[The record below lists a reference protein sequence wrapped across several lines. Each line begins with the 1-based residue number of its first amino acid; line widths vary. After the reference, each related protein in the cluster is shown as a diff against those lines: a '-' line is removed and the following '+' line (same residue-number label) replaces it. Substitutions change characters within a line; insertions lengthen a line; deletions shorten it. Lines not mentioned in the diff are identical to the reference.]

1 MFSLALSALSLVV
14 GPPLRSRAG
23 APRYA
28 SGNEIRY
35 ASGNEIRCATADEL
49 TTDVVVVGS
58 GLGGLSCAAMLAKY
72 GHDVSVFEAHTIAGG
87 CAHSF
92 ERDGYTFD
100 SGPSLWA
107 GCAAPSTNPLRQVLD
122 AVGESP
128 EWVQYD
134 GWWMYTE
141 TGEYYAQSGD
151 EAAFKEL
158 IASRGGGGGAVAEW
172 EKLREFLKPMAT
184 SVFAV
189 PPVALR
195 GDPGALL
202 TVLPWL
208 KAFANPLI
216 GLRARFLQGP
226 WSDVLDAANV
236 HDAFLRNWFDF
247 LAFAFSGLPS
257 DGTIAA
263 AMTYMLEDFYRPGAM
278 MDYPL
283 GGSGAVVDA
292 LVRGV
297 EKHGGRV
304 ALARPVEEL
313 LVEDGR
319 CVGVRLRNGTVVRAR
334 RAVVSNAPGWN
345 TAKLLPAETRAEL
358 ARAGGDAG
366 ALDEGTPA
374 TPSFM
379 HLHLGFRADGLSE
392 RVLES
397 IHHIVVPSWEELTAP
412 QQTVFVSIPS
422 LLDPSLAPAGR
433 HVLHAY
439 VPATEPYEVWEGM
452 DRRSD
457 EYKALKAERAAPLWR
472 AIERFIPDIRER
484 AEVTMV
490 GSPLTHERFL
500 RRHRGTYGPELR
512 AGERGFPS
520 AYSKVDGLLLCGDS
534 TFPGIGVPAV
544 AGSGIAAAHAV
555 SGVAAQRELL
565 REMDGR
571 GVLRPALP

>member
-1 MFSLALSALSLVV
+1 MFSLALPALSLIVR
-14 GPPLRSRAG
+14 PSLHSRAG
-23 APRYA
+23 ARRCT
-28 SGNEIRY
+28 SGNEV
-35 ASGNEIRCATADEL
+35 RCAAADEL

-122 AVGESP
+122 AVGEAG
-128 EWVQYD
+128 WVRD

-151 EAAFKEL
+151 EAAFKL

-283 GGSGAVVDA
+283 GGSGAGVDA

-334 RAVVSNAPGWN
+334 RAIVSNAPGWN

-358 ARAGGDAG
+358 ARGRRRRRAGRGHTGDA
-366 ALDEGTPA
+366 
-374 TPSFM
+374 
-379 HLHLGFRADGLSE
+379 
-392 RVLES
+392 
-397 IHHIVVPSWEELTAP
+397 VVH
-412 QQTVFVSIPS
+412 
-422 LLDPSLAPAGR
+422 APAPR
-433 HVLHAY
+433 L
-439 VPATEPYEVWEGM
+439 P
-452 DRRSD
+452 RRR
-457 EYKALKAERAAPLWR
+457 AERAR
-472 AIERFIPDIRER
+472 AREHPPHRR
-484 AEVTMV
+484 AVV
-490 GSPLTHERFL
+490 GGA
-500 RRHRGTYGPELR
+500 RRAAADGVRLDPVAARPVAR
-512 AGERGFPS
+512 AGGRQRPPRLRPRPSRTRCGRMNRRATSTRRSRPS
-520 AYSKVDGLLLCGDS
+520 APRRCGARS
-534 TFPGIGVPAV
+534 SASSPTSASAP
-544 AGSGIAAAHAV
+544 
-555 SGVAAQRELL
+555 R
-565 REMDGR
+565 
-571 GVLRPALP
+571 

>member
-1 MFSLALSALSLVV
+1 MFSLALPALSLIVR
-14 GPPLRSRAG
+14 PSLHSRAG
-23 APRYA
+23 APRC
-28 SGNEIRY
+28 
-35 ASGNEIRCATADEL
+35 ASGNEIRCAAADEL

-151 EAAFKEL
+151 EAAFKKL

-263 AMTYMLEDFYRPGAM
+263 AMTSRSARRFASMRAQLWSTIAFARRLCVRPRQAACKSTI
-278 MDYPL
+278 PRF
-283 GGSGAVVDA
+283 ATTK
-292 LVRGV
+292 RI
-297 EKHGGRV
+297 
-304 ALARPVEEL
+304 LARNARRPVWSVL
-313 LVEDGR
+313 TKRAMRWTRLATLSN
-319 CVGVRLRNGTVVRAR
+319 RLRATKSRRKPWTTRTARLARAKAR
-334 RAVVSNAPGWN
+334 RAASARRRVCATIVQWRTSSKRRLAAAPRHQVW
-345 TAKLLPAETRAEL
+345 T
-358 ARAGGDAG
+358 ARAPCL
-366 ALDEGTPA
+366 ALRNA
-374 TPSFM
+374 S
-379 HLHLGFRADGLSE
+379 RA
-392 RVLES
+392 R
-397 IHHIVVPSWEELTAP
+397 
-412 QQTVFVSIPS
+412 
-422 LLDPSLAPAGR
+422 
-433 HVLHAY
+433 
-439 VPATEPYEVWEGM
+439 
-452 DRRSD
+452 
-457 EYKALKAERAAPLWR
+457 
-472 AIERFIPDIRER
+472 
-484 AEVTMV
+484 
-490 GSPLTHERFL
+490 
-500 RRHRGTYGPELR
+500 
-512 AGERGFPS
+512 
-520 AYSKVDGLLLCGDS
+520 
-534 TFPGIGVPAV
+534 
-544 AGSGIAAAHAV
+544 
-555 SGVAAQRELL
+555 
-565 REMDGR
+565 
-571 GVLRPALP
+571 